1 MSIFPERWMGR
12 TIPTHNIPEHYIKDG
27 KKYNTRTNEEVPKK
41 VYKATPRKTLEDL
54 HKVLGPE
61 FVKQEQVLRELEEE
75 IMSNIKKMSNKLVN
89 SFDEL
94 GRDFTRGVSMP
105 EFSKQCALIA
115 EEFAI
120 GFAEFI
126 EGTYSYSNIF
136 DHWYLHADTS
146 KTYTKKQ
153 LLNQYKKQKGL

>member
-1 MSIFPERWMGR
+1 M
-12 TIPTHNIPEHYIKDG
+12 N
-27 KKYNTRTNEEVPKK
+27 
-41 VYKATPRKTLEDL
+41 KATPRKTLEDL

-61 FVKQEQVLRELEEE
+61 FVKQGQVLRELEEQ
-75 IMSNIKKMSNKLVN
+75 IMSNIKEMNNGLVN

-120 GFAEFI
+120 GFAEWCDDQGYTQVNNLSLWKSLDDE
-126 EGTYSYSNIF
+126 EGKYSKELLEIY
-136 DHWYLHADTS
+136 
-146 KTYTKKQ
+146 KQ
-153 LLNQYKKQKGL
+153 EKVL